1 MPKAAVLHKAGGP
14 DSFVWEDVRVGDPG
28 PGQVRL
34 RTTAVGLNF
43 VETAFRAG
51 RIPIPLP
58 AILGFEGVGIV
69 EAVAPGVTEVK
80 AGDRV
85 AYVSPPIGAYT
96 EARLLPAADCIPLP
110 AGVSDETA
118 AAGYLKGMTAYYL
131 LRRATRIQP
140 GNTVLVHAAAGG
152 VGLLLCQWAKHLGA
166 TVIGTVGSD
175 EKARLARAHGCDH
188 AVVYTR
194 DDFLPVVRDVT
205 GGRGVQA
212 VYESIGRDTFDRSAA
227 ALALEGTLVAFGAA
241 SGPRT
246 PEQTAQFP
254 TARYLIG
261 ATLQD
266 YTTTRAD
273 LLAAASGFF
282 DVVTAGAVRVTIGQK
297 VPLRYVGE
305 AHAALESRR
314 TTGSTVLTV

>member
-43 VETAFRAG
+43 VETLFRAG
-51 RIPIPLP
+51 RIPMAYP
-58 AILGFEGVGIV
+58 AILGFEGVGVI

-80 AGDRV
+80 PGDRIC
-85 AYVSPPIGAYT
+85 YVSPPSGAYAET
-96 EARLLPAADCIPLP
+96 RLLPAADCVVLP
-110 AGVSDETA
+110 DAISDEVA
-118 AAGYLKGMTAYYL
+118 AASYLKGTTAYYL
-131 LRRATRIQP
+131 LRRSTRVKP
-140 GNTVLVHAAAGG
+140 GDTVLVHAAAGG

-175 EKARLARAHGCDH
+175 DKAELARAHGCDH
-188 AVVYTR
+188 VVVYTR
-194 DDFLPVVRDVT
+194 DDFLPVVKDVT

-227 ALALEGTLVAFGAA
+227 SLALEGTLVAYGAA

-246 PEQTAQFP
+246 PEQTAAFP
-254 TARYLIG
+254 SARYLIG
-261 ATLQD
+261 TTLQD
-266 YTTTRAD
+266 YTATRAD

-282 DVVTAGAVRVTIGQK
+282 DVVTGGAVRVTIGQK
-297 VPLRYVGE
+297 VPLRNVGE

>member
-1 MPKAAVLHKAGGP
+1 MPKAALLHKAGGP

-34 RTTAVGLNF
+34 RTTAVGLNL
-43 VETAFRAG
+43 VETMFRSG
-51 RIPIPLP
+51 RIPVAYP
-58 AILGFEGVGIV
+58 AILGFEGVGII
-69 EAVAPGVTEVK
+69 ESVAPGVTEVK
-80 AGDRV
+80 PGDRI
-85 AYVSPPIGAYT
+85 AYVSPPIGAYA
-96 EARLLPAADCIPLP
+96 EARLLPAADCVPLP
-110 AGVSDETA
+110 AGISDQTA

-131 LRRATRIQP
+131 VRRCAP
-140 GNTVLVHAAAGG
+140 VKPDDTVLVHAAAGG

-166 TVIGTVGSD
+166 TVIGTVGSE
-175 EKARLARAHGCDH
+175 EKATLARAHGCDH

-212 VYESIGRDTFDRSAA
+212 VYESVGRDTFDRSAA
-227 ALALEGTLVAFGAA
+227 SLALEGILVAFGAA
-241 SGPRT
+241 SGQRT
-246 PEQTAQFP
+246 AEQTAKFP

-266 YTTTRAD
+266 YTATRAD

-282 DVVTAGAVRVTIGQK
+282 DVVTSGAVRVTIGQK
-297 VPLRYVGE
+297 VPLRNVGE